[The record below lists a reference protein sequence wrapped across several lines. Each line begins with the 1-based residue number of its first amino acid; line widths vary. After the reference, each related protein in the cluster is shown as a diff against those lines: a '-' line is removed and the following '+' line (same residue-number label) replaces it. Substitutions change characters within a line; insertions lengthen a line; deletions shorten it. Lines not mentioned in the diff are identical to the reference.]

1 MVGGLVPGC
10 SGGGLVLSYCSSSY
24 KIANPFSSFSPS
36 SNCSTGDPM
45 IGLMVGYE
53 HQPLF
58 SERASQ
64 ETTLLGSCQQV
75 LVGIHNRD
83 WVCVLSVYGMNLHVR
98 QILDGHSFSLCSVFC
113 LHIFPRFIY
122 FPILRRTEKPTL
134 YFSIFLS
141 FMFC

>member
-113 LHIFPRFIY
+113 LHIFSQVYIVPHS
-122 FPILRRTEKPTL
+122 KKD
-134 YFSIFLS
+134 
-141 FMFC
+141 